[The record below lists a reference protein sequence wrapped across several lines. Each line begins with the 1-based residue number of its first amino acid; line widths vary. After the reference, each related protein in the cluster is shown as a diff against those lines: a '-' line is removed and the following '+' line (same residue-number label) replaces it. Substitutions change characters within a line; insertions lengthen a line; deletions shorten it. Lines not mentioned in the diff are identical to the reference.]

1 MIYRTVC
8 FPDGHAPAIWASNGD
23 FHPII
28 KINGIDTIVGP
39 NGELESE
46 PDLGFPN
53 AIYSTEFVDSSGE
66 RI

>member
-8 FPDGHAPAIWASNGD
+8 FPDGYAPAIWASNGE

-28 KINGIDTIVGP
+28 EINGIDTIVGP
-39 NGELESE
+39 NGEFESE
-46 PDLGFPN
+46 PASGFPS
-53 AIYSTEFVDSSGE
+53 AIYSSEIVDSNGD